1 MKETTLA
8 FPGLLQAALYT
19 LLGSALAALLLATTA
34 PWLGVAAAA
43 AIAVA
48 LGLGSAG
55 ALVATRIGTP
65 HGERV
70 GLAHLNP
77 RFVAGLACLLPV
89 VLLGSEADNWV
100 RVAIGV
106 PAPTGDRIEP
116 AAPLLWVE
124 TLILLVG
131 LRPLVEEWF
140 FRGLLQQGLIARHGA
155 LAGIV
160 LAAILSALHRGLMN
174 LGTASMWPWMAQ
186 TWVLAVTFGYARW
199 VTGSLL
205 AAVLLHATASF
216 LGILAEVYQA
226 QLPIAGFNAPGPHTR
241 PDLLVASAVSVAF
254 GARWLARIRIDR
266 VDAVDGLDRAKEDTD
281 KGDD

>member
-1 MKETTLA
+1 MKEPTA
-8 FPGLLQAALYT
+8 APFPGLLQAGLYT
-19 LLGSALAALLLATTA
+19 LLGSALAALLLGTTA
-34 PWLGVAAAA
+34 PWLGVPGAA

-55 ALVATRIGTP
+55 ALVATRIAAP

-70 GLAHLNP
+70 GLVHLNP

-89 VLLGSEADNWV
+89 VLLASEADNWV
-100 RVAIGV
+100 RTVVGA
-106 PAPTGDRIEP
+106 PAPVGDRTEP
-116 AAPLLWVE
+116 AAPLLWLE

-140 FRGLLQQGLIARHGA
+140 FRGLLQQGLVARHGA
-155 LAGIV
+155 IAGIV
-160 LAAILSALHRGLMN
+160 LTAVLSALHRALMGLGAPST
-174 LGTASMWPWMAQ
+174 LPWMAQ

-199 VTGSLL
+199 ITGSLL

-216 LGILAEVYQA
+216 LGILAEVYQT

-241 PDLLVASAVSVAF
+241 PDLLVAAAASVAF
-254 GARWLARIRIDR
+254 GARWLARTRSKAPRIGPR
-266 VDAVDGLDRAKEDTD
+266 TEGGA
-281 KGDD
+281 